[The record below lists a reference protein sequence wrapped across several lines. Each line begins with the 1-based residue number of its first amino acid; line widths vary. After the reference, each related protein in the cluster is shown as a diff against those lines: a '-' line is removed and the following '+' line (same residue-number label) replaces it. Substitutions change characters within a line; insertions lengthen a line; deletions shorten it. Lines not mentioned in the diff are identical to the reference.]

1 MAGPSPG
8 TNNRR
13 TGSSSSAAAAAD
25 KAASHLAR
33 FLMDLI
39 NIGLSLREK
48 REEDDGVGDARSDVT
63 NDLWDNKILEM
74 TD

>member
-1 MAGPSPG
+1 
-8 TNNRR
+8 
-13 TGSSSSAAAAAD
+13 
-25 KAASHLAR
+25 
-33 FLMDLI
+33 MDLI